1 MSLRWNMKQLD
12 CLNIYQIQFPN
23 YSIGTI
29 KEFKC
34 ENTHYTSELSLPS
47 PAFYISSITLSKL
60 LPEMT

>member
-34 ENTHYTSELSLPS
+34 ENTHQTSQFAKSNPVYFLN
-47 PAFYISSITLSKL
+47 YVVKK
-60 LPEMT
+60 